1 LEEERRLFFVGITR
15 ARNRLQ
21 LSMAKQ
27 RGFASHRVS
36 PASPFLMELPR
47 GEMEKI
53 DKSDFHFA
61 EDEFNTDQFDS
72 FDSEFESEFQ
82 PFEDAPQFTSSGLG
96 GGKKRKTVLL
106 SNPDQNDK
114 ADVAPARTS
123 NLGEENEF
131 GESPENREVAN
142 KLNELKK
149 KLPAMGLRSAAM
161 LQSATTKEGT
171 EVELFEIGSIVR
183 HPEYGIGQ
191 VEMIDGKGARKMA
204 RVSFENGKEAAF
216 QLNKSSLQLIES

>member
-1 LEEERRLFFVGITR
+1 
-15 ARNRLQ
+15 
-21 LSMAKQ
+21 
-27 RGFASHRVS
+27 
-36 PASPFLMELPR
+36 
-47 GEMEKI
+47 
-53 DKSDFHFA
+53 
-61 EDEFNTDQFDS
+61 
-72 FDSEFESEFQ
+72 SEFQ
-82 PFEDAPQFTSSGLG
+82 PFDDTPQFTSSGLG

-106 SNPDQNDK
+106 SNPDQ
-114 ADVAPARTS
+114 ADQEPVGSSRTP
-123 NLGEENEF
+123 NMGEENDF
-131 GESPENREVAN
+131 GGNSENREVAN

-204 RVSFENGKEAAF
+204 RVSFENGKEASF